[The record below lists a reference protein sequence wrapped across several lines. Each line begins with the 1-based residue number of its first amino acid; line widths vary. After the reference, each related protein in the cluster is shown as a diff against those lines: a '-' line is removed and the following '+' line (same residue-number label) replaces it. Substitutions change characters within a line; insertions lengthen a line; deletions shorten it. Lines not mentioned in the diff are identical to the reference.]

1 MRKADTLR
9 FGPIEVEDEK
19 VIHFPEGIPAF
30 EQEHAFVLIP
40 YDEQSPY
47 VFLQSLK
54 TPDLAFLMTMPF
66 IFFPDYEFELDDE
79 NQQKLGLERQEDML
93 LYVLLTIP
101 QGRVQ
106 DMTANLVA
114 PLVINVANQQGR
126 QLVLEHS
133 PYQTKHRLFPTDKAK
148 ED

>member
-30 EQEHAFVLIP
+30 EQEHEFVLIP
-40 YDEQSPY
+40 YDEESPY
-47 VFLQSLK
+47 VFLQSLQ

-106 DMTANLVA
+106 DMTANLMA
-114 PLVINVANQQGR
+114 PLVINAANQQAR

>member
-30 EQEHAFVLIP
+30 EQEHEFVIIP
-40 YDEQSPY
+40 YDEESPY

-66 IFFPDYEFELDDE
+66 IFFPDYEFELDYE

>member
-30 EQEHAFVLIP
+30 EQEHEFVIIP
-40 YDEQSPY
+40 YDEESPY
-47 VFLQSLK
+47 VFLPSLK

>member
-30 EQEHAFVLIP
+30 EQEHEFVIIP
-40 YDEQSPY
+40 YDEESPY

-106 DMTANLVA
+106 DMTANLMA
-114 PLVINVANQQGR
+114 PLVINTANQQGC

>member
-19 VIHFPEGIPAF
+19 VIRFPEGIPAF
-30 EQEHAFVLIP
+30 EQEHEFVIIP
-40 YDEQSPY
+40 YDEESPY

>member
-1 MRKADTLR
+1 LR

-30 EQEHAFVLIP
+30 EQEHEFVIIP
-40 YDEQSPY
+40 YDEESPY
-47 VFLQSLK
+47 VFLQSLQ

-106 DMTANLVA
+106 DMTANLMA
-114 PLVINVANQQGR
+114 PLVINAANQQAR

>member
-30 EQEHAFVLIP
+30 EQEHEFVIIP
-40 YDEQSPY
+40 YDEESPY

-106 DMTANLVA
+106 DMTANLMA
-114 PLVINVANQQGR
+114 PLVINAANQQAR

-133 PYQTKHRLFPTDKAK
+133 PYQTKHRLFPTDKTK

>member
-30 EQEHAFVLIP
+30 EQEHEFVIIP
-40 YDEQSPY
+40 YDEESPY
-47 VFLQSLK
+47 VFLQSLQ

-106 DMTANLVA
+106 DMTANLMA
-114 PLVINVANQQGR
+114 PLVINAANQQAR

>member
-30 EQEHAFVLIP
+30 EQEHEFGIIP
-40 YDEQSPY
+40 YDEESPY

>member
-30 EQEHAFVLIP
+30 EQEHEFVIIP
-40 YDEQSPY
+40 YDEESPY
-47 VFLQSLK
+47 VFLQSLQ

-106 DMTANLVA
+106 DMTANLMA
-114 PLVINVANQQGR
+114 PLVINAANQQGR

>member
-19 VIHFPEGIPAF
+19 VIHFSEGIPAF
-30 EQEHAFVLIP
+30 EQEHEFVIIP
-40 YDEQSPY
+40 YDEESPY
-47 VFLQSLK
+47 VFLQSLQ

-106 DMTANLVA
+106 DMTANLMA
-114 PLVINVANQQGR
+114 PLVINAANQQAR

>member
-30 EQEHAFVLIP
+30 EQEHEFVIIP
-40 YDEQSPY
+40 YDEESPY

>member
-1 MRKADTLR
+1 
-9 FGPIEVEDEK
+9 
-19 VIHFPEGIPAF
+19 
-30 EQEHAFVLIP
+30 
-40 YDEQSPY
+40 
-47 VFLQSLK
+47 
-54 TPDLAFLMTMPF
+54 
-66 IFFPDYEFELDDE
+66 FFPDYEFELDDE

-106 DMTANLVA
+106 DMTANLMA
-114 PLVINVANQQGR
+114 PLVINAANQQAR

-133 PYQTKHRLFPTDKAK
+133 PYQTKHRLFPTDKTK

>member
-30 EQEHAFVLIP
+30 EQEHEFVIIP
-40 YDEQSPY
+40 YDEESPY

-133 PYQTKHRLFPTDKAK
+133 PYQTKHRLFPADKTK

>member
-9 FGPIEVEDEK
+9 FGPIEEEDEK

-30 EQEHAFVLIP
+30 EQEHEFVIIP
-40 YDEQSPY
+40 YDEESPY

-106 DMTANLVA
+106 DMTANLMA
-114 PLVINVANQQGR
+114 PLVINAANQQAR

-133 PYQTKHRLFPTDKAK
+133 PYQTKHRLFPSDKTK

>member
-30 EQEHAFVLIP
+30 EQEHEFVIIP
-40 YDEQSPY
+40 YDEESPY
-47 VFLQSLK
+47 VFLQSLQ

-106 DMTANLVA
+106 DMTANLMA
-114 PLVINVANQQGR
+114 PLVINAANQQAR

-133 PYQTKHRLFPTDKAK
+133 PYQTKHRLFPTDKTK

>member
-30 EQEHAFVLIP
+30 ERVHVFVIIP
-40 YDEQSPY
+40 CDEESPY

>member
-30 EQEHAFVLIP
+30 EQEHEFVIIP
-40 YDEQSPY
+40 YDEESPY

-54 TPDLAFLMTMPF
+54 TPDLAVLMTMPF

>member
-30 EQEHAFVLIP
+30 EQEHEFVIIP
-40 YDEQSPY
+40 YDEESPY

-106 DMTANLVA
+106 DMTANLMA
-114 PLVINVANQQGR
+114 PLVINAANQQAR

>member
-30 EQEHAFVLIP
+30 EQEHEFVIIP
-40 YDEQSPY
+40 YDEESPY

-133 PYQTKHRLFPTDKAK
+133 PYQTKHRLFPKNKAK

>member
-30 EQEHAFVLIP
+30 EQEHEFVIIP
-40 YDEQSPY
+40 YDEESPY

-54 TPDLAFLMTMPF
+54 PPDLAFLMTMPF
-66 IFFPDYEFELDDE
+66 IFFPDYEFELDYE

>member
-30 EQEHAFVLIP
+30 EQEHEFVIIP
-40 YDEQSPY
+40 YDEESPY

-133 PYQTKHRLFPTDKAK
+133 PYQTKHRLFPTDKTK

>member
-30 EQEHAFVLIP
+30 EQEHEFVIIP
-40 YDEQSPY
+40 YDEESPY

-66 IFFPDYEFELDDE
+66 IFFPDYEFEPDDE

>member
-30 EQEHAFVLIP
+30 EQEHEFVIIP
-40 YDEQSPY
+40 YDEESPY

-66 IFFPDYEFELDDE
+66 SVFPDDEFELDDE